1 MRESGKI
8 SGKRVWEMSGTF
20 LKCVALAAMFADHLL
35 KILLTQPFFMQV
47 CGMSLEAS
55 WALLHSPLFY
65 ALELFGRMA
74 FPIFAFS
81 VAQGSR
87 HTHSR
92 ERYLL
97 RLLLVGLISEIPF
110 QLAFEW
116 GEIGLGTTNVFF
128 TLLLGA
134 CVCMLFEH
142 CARKNER
149 SAWLLFSLV
158 LLMAVYIAE
167 YMHMDYGWYGVFCI
181 FLLYAVRNRLL
192 LGALLTVLTALLY
205 GAPFSADAAL
215 LFIAAMGGYALLL
228 LYNGARGR
236 PMKWLFYAFYPAHL
250 IVLYGAAYLLGIG

>member
-1 MRESGKI
+1 MRESGEI

-110 QLAFEW
+110 QLAFESVSYTH
-116 GEIGLGTTNVFF
+116 L
-128 TLLLGA
+128 TLPTKA
-134 CVCMLFEH
+134 
-142 CARKNER
+142 
-149 SAWLLFSLV
+149 
-158 LLMAVYIAE
+158 
-167 YMHMDYGWYGVFCI
+167 
-181 FLLYAVRNRLL
+181 
-192 LGALLTVLTALLY
+192 
-205 GAPFSADAAL
+205 
-215 LFIAAMGGYALLL
+215 
-228 LYNGARGR
+228 
-236 PMKWLFYAFYPAHL
+236 
-250 IVLYGAAYLLGIG
+250 

>member
-1 MRESGKI
+1 
-8 SGKRVWEMSGTF
+8 MSGTF

-116 GEIGLGTTNVFF
+116 GEIGLGTTNVF
-128 TLLLGA
+128 LRCCSAPA
-134 CVCMLFEH
+134 CAC
-142 CARKNER
+142 CSSTARGKT
-149 SAWLLFSLV
+149 S
-158 LLMAVYIAE
+158 
-167 YMHMDYGWYGVFCI
+167 
-181 FLLYAVRNRLL
+181 
-192 LGALLTVLTALLY
+192 
-205 GAPFSADAAL
+205 
-215 LFIAAMGGYALLL
+215 
-228 LYNGARGR
+228 GARGFCSA
-236 PMKWLFYAFYPAHL
+236 LCS
-250 IVLYGAAYLLGIG
+250 